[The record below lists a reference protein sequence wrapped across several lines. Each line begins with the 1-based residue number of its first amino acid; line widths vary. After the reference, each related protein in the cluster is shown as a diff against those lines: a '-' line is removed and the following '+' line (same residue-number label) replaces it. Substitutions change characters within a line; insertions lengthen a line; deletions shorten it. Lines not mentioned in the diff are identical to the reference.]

1 MNVIEVTAP
10 LSMDDLKKHFTD
22 KDVFFNINYDKS
34 ELKGKKLLTYLSNLE
49 IPSDVFFTDQ
59 KEYEEFLKEYLN
71 STLLVSLPS
80 IENDVFG
87 ILSYFI
93 NNTKTKK
100 TKVDQPNYYFDR
112 NKNIDKFIES
122 NKQILEKWVSLI
134 QSLSLYNVYTVKN
147 GKVFKDYIEKF
158 PVVDDEDYSGIN
170 FISILKDGQFIS
182 LLLNSNQENFKF
194 YENFYKKN
202 IYKGKNLFD
211 FWANEKNMLFVI
223 TFNLAENLLSKQ
235 QIEEYFGYD
244 TTKE

>member
-1 MNVIEVTAP
+1 M
-10 LSMDDLKKHFTD
+10 
-22 KDVFFNINYDKS
+22 
-34 ELKGKKLLTYLSNLE
+34 
-49 IPSDVFFTDQ
+49 
-59 KEYEEFLKEYLN
+59 
-71 STLLVSLPS
+71 
-80 IENDVFG
+80 
-87 ILSYFI
+87 
-93 NNTKTKK
+93 
-100 TKVDQPNYYFDR
+100 
-112 NKNIDKFIES
+112 
-122 NKQILEKWVSLI
+122 
-134 QSLSLYNVYTVKN
+134 
-147 GKVFKDYIEKF
+147 
-158 PVVDDEDYSGIN
+158 DDEDYSGIN